1 MLASAAGQ
9 PLTPPTM
16 PIHLGVNIDHVA
28 TLRQARYRTMPGAHN
43 VEPSI
48 LQAALEAEAA
58 GAHSITIHLR
68 ADRRH
73 IVDEDVYLLRRE
85 IGTMMNL
92 EMGNTPEILGIA
104 LKVKPHF
111 VCMVPENREE
121 VTTEG
126 GLDVVGQKTALQA
139 SVSQL
144 EANGTRVSMFI
155 DPDLDQV
162 RASSEI
168 GASMIELHTG
178 TFANELGEK
187 RAAEAQRLKAAAE
200 LAHSL
205 GLQVNAGH
213 GLTTKN
219 LPELFIV
226 PHLAELNIGHTLVAR
241 SVFVGL
247 RVAIQEMLE
256 VMKGY
261 PEAVNH

>member
-1 MLASAAGQ
+1 MSL
-9 PLTPPTM
+9 
-16 PIHLGVNIDHVA
+16 HLGVNIDHVA
-28 TLRQARYRTMPGAHN
+28 TLRQARYRTMLGAHN

-48 LQAALEAEAA
+48 LEAALEAESA

-126 GLDVVGQKTALQA
+126 GLDVLGQKDLLRA

-162 RASSEI
+162 RASAEI

-187 RAAEAQRLKAAAE
+187 RSHEAARLKAAAE
-200 LAHSL
+200 LGHSL
-205 GLQVNAGH
+205 GLQINAGH

-226 PHLAELNIGHTLVAR
+226 PHLSELNIGHSIVAR

-247 RVAIQEMLE
+247 RAAIQEMLE
-256 VMKGY
+256 AMKGY
-261 PEAVNH
+261 PHA

>member
-1 MLASAAGQ
+1 
-9 PLTPPTM
+9 
-16 PIHLGVNIDHVA
+16 
-28 TLRQARYRTMPGAHN
+28 
-43 VEPSI
+43 
-48 LQAALEAEAA
+48 
-58 GAHSITIHLR
+58 
-68 ADRRH
+68 
-73 IVDEDVYLLRRE
+73 
-85 IGTMMNL
+85 
-92 EMGNTPEILGIA
+92 
-104 LKVKPHF
+104 
-111 VCMVPENREE
+111 MVPENREE

-126 GLDVVGQKTALQA
+126 GLDVVGQKTALKA

-162 RASSEI
+162 RASAEI

-187 RAAEAQRLKAAAE
+187 RTAEALRLKAAAE

-226 PHLAELNIGHTLVAR
+226 PHLAELNIGHTIVAR

-247 RVAIQEMLE
+247 RAAIQEMLE

-261 PEAVNH
+261 PSA

>member
-1 MLASAAGQ
+1 M
-9 PLTPPTM
+9 PL
-16 PIHLGVNIDHVA
+16 HLGVNIDHVA
-28 TLRQARYRTMPGAHN
+28 TLRQARYRSMPGAHN

-48 LQAALEAEAA
+48 LQAALESEAA
-58 GAHSITIHLR
+58 GASSITVHLR

-73 IVDEDVYLLRRE
+73 IVDEDVFLLRRE
-85 IGTMMNL
+85 ISTLLNL
-92 EMGNTPEILGIA
+92 EMGNTREILDIA
-104 LKVKPHF
+104 LQVKPDF

-126 GLDVVGQKTALQA
+126 GLDVAGQKSALA
-139 SVSQL
+139 SSVAAL

-155 DPDLDQV
+155 DPDLEQV
-162 RASSEI
+162 RASAEI

-187 RAAEAQRLKAAAE
+187 RTAEALRLKAAAE
-200 LAHSL
+200 LARQL

-226 PHLAELNIGHTLVAR
+226 PHLAELNIGHSIVAR
-241 SVFVGL
+241 SVFIGL
-247 RVAIQEMLE
+247 RAAVREMLE
-256 VMKGY
+256 AMQAY
-261 PEAVNH
+261 PNP

>member
-1 MLASAAGQ
+1 M
-9 PLTPPTM
+9 PL
-16 PIHLGVNIDHVA
+16 HLGVNIDHIA

-43 VEPSI
+43 VEPSV

-58 GAHSITIHLR
+58 GAHSITVHLR

-73 IVDEDVYLLRRE
+73 IVDEDVFLLRRE

-104 LKVKPHF
+104 LKVRPHF

-126 GLDVVGQKTALQA
+126 GLDVVGQKAALRA
-139 SVSQL
+139 SVTQL
-144 EANGTRVSMFI
+144 KQNGTRVSMFI

-162 RASSEI
+162 RASAEI

-178 TFANELGEK
+178 TFANELG
-187 RAAEAQRLKAAAE
+187 AQRSVEAARLKTAAE
-200 LAHSL
+200 LGQAL
-205 GLQVNAGH
+205 GLQINAGH

-219 LPELFIV
+219 LRELFIV
-226 PHLAELNIGHTLVAR
+226 PHLAELNIGHSIVAR

-247 RVAIQEMLE
+247 RTAIHEMLE
-256 VMKGY
+256 LMKEY
-261 PEAVNH
+261 PNA

>member
-1 MLASAAGQ
+1 M
-9 PLTPPTM
+9 PL
-16 PIHLGVNIDHVA
+16 HLGVNIDHIA

-48 LQAALEAEAA
+48 LQAALEAEAS
-58 GAHSITIHLR
+58 GAHSITVHLR

-73 IVDEDVYLLRRE
+73 IVDEDVFLLHRE

-104 LKVKPHF
+104 LKVRPHF

-126 GLDVVGQKTALQA
+126 GLDVVGQKEVLRA
-139 SVSQL
+139 SVTQL
-144 EANGTRVSMFI
+144 EQNGTRVSMFI

-162 RASSEI
+162 RASAEI

-178 TFANELGEK
+178 TFANELGAQRSVE
-187 RAAEAQRLKAAAE
+187 AARLKAAAE
-200 LAHSL
+200 LGQAL
-205 GLQVNAGH
+205 GLQINAGH

-219 LPELFIV
+219 LRELFIV
-226 PHLAELNIGHTLVAR
+226 PHLAELNIGHSIVAR

-247 RVAIQEMLE
+247 RTAIHEMLE
-256 VMKGY
+256 LMKEY
-261 PEAVNH
+261 PNA

>member
-1 MLASAAGQ
+1 MS
-9 PLTPPTM
+9 
-16 PIHLGVNIDHVA
+16 IYLGVNIDHVA
-28 TLRQARYRTMPGAHN
+28 TLRQARYRTMLGAHN

-58 GAHSITIHLR
+58 GAHSITVHLR

-126 GLDVVGQKTALQA
+126 GLDVVGQREALRA
-139 SVSQL
+139 SVSKL
-144 EANGTRVSMFI
+144 EQNGTRVSMFI

-162 RASSEI
+162 RASAEI
-168 GASMIELHTG
+168 GARMIELHTG
-178 TFANELGEK
+178 TFANEIGEK
-187 RAAEAQRLKAAAE
+187 RAMEAFRLKAAAE
-200 LAHSL
+200 LGHSL
-205 GLQVNAGH
+205 GLQINAGH
-213 GLTTKN
+213 GLTTEN

-226 PHLAELNIGHTLVAR
+226 PHLAELNIGHSIVAR

-247 RVAIQEMLE
+247 RTAILEMLE
-256 VMKGY
+256 VIKGY
-261 PEAVNH
+261 PGK

>member
-1 MLASAAGQ
+1 M
-9 PLTPPTM
+9 PL
-16 PIHLGVNIDHVA
+16 HLGVNIDHIA
-28 TLRQARYRTMPGAHN
+28 TLRQARYRTMLGAHN

-48 LQAALEAEAA
+48 LQAALEAEAS
-58 GAHSITIHLR
+58 GAHSITVHLR

-73 IVDEDVYLLRRE
+73 IVDEDVFLLRRE

-104 LKVKPHF
+104 LKVRPHF

-126 GLDVVGQKTALQA
+126 GLDVVGQKAALRA
-139 SVSQL
+139 SVTQL
-144 EANGTRVSMFI
+144 EQNGTRVSMFI

-162 RASSEI
+162 RASAEI

-178 TFANELGEK
+178 TFANEIGVQ
-187 RAAEAQRLKAAAE
+187 RSAEAARLKAAAE
-200 LAHSL
+200 LGQAL
-205 GLQVNAGH
+205 GLQINAGH

-219 LPELFIV
+219 LRELFIV
-226 PHLAELNIGHTLVAR
+226 PHLAELNIGHSIVAR

-247 RVAIQEMLE
+247 RTAIHELLE
-256 VMKGY
+256 LMKEY
-261 PEAVNH
+261 PNA